1 MGDLAGDWFGVEV
14 KPATLAAANSGP
26 GTQGI
31 GWILERW
38 SLFGRDWSM
47 VNRSGPVRSAG
58 RAHGCG
64 EPMALLE
71 ALSGDMNERR

>member
-1 MGDLAGDWFGVEV
+1 MVAIW
-14 KPATLAAANSGP
+14 SG
-26 GTQGI
+26 
-31 GWILERW
+31 LEH
-38 SLFGRDWSM
+38 GEQ
-47 VNRSGPVRSAG
+47 VRSGPVRSAG